1 MLFARI
7 PFKWLEFLKV
17 EYPRRCNW
25 CKTKVRVHVQYVSS
39 WWCKGFFKLFLK
51 IKIYWEF
58 YEVKFIEREKSL
70 NVELDIYKCR
80 VSLGKTFWLRLPP
93 YLVISQTGHHPTINW
108 IKNLKKVVSS
118 DRSSYKDS
126 GLLYNVRSASHF
138 LRFQAF
144 LPIYLVFLY
153 ENWIQIDNNWPWGP
167 WWL

>member
-1 MLFARI
+1 MLLARI

-93 YLVISQTGHHPTINW
+93 CLVISQTGHHPTINW
-108 IKNLKKVVSS
+108 IKNLKKVVSFAWMLTQGPLQR
-118 DRSSYKDS
+118 DLVYWELIQGEQIAFYFYFDFI
-126 GLLYNVRSASHF
+126 F
-138 LRFQAF
+138 LEGIFWT
-144 LPIYLVFLY
+144 LP
-153 ENWIQIDNNWPWGP
+153 
-167 WWL
+167 